1 LTSHADA
8 SERGKDELDEKQAW
22 HRAQAFGAEGKK
34 SGPKGSTTPE
44 ER

>member
-8 SERGKDELDEKQAW
+8 SECGGKRGKDELGEKQVW

-34 SGPKGSTTPE
+34 RT
-44 ER
+44 